1 MVVNEDVVELDAF
14 ALQSLKDEVVGWP
27 KGVLGERAG
36 AQSVLIA
43 DHHKAEVGFF
53 TKECQPAEDTRLE
66 LDFLERVNLL
76 VVRLFYER
84 AVTVNKEYAFHNLIR
99 FLSFSSVSMLP

>member
-14 ALQSLKDEVVGWP
+14 ALERLKDEVVGGP
-27 KGVLGERAG
+27 ERVLRERTG